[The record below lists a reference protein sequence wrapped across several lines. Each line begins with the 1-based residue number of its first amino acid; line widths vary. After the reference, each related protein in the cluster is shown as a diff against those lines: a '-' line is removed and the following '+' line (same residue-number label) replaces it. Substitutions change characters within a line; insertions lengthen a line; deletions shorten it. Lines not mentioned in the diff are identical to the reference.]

1 MDFYIQILLGWN
13 LLGLEFSELAVKLF
27 GEFIILEVKRFLNF
41 LNPALWLLP
50 GLDAFIPFLI
60 LKFEFIDFKTTKFKF
75 IDFKTTKFK
84 FIGFAKIEFKFINN
98 S

>member
-1 MDFYIQILLGWN
+1 MDLHSNPPWSEFIGP
-13 LLGLEFSELAVKLF
+13 EFSELAVKLF
-27 GEFIILEVKRFLNF
+27 GEFIVLEVKRFLNS

-75 IDFKTTKFK
+75 I
-84 FIGFAKIEFKFINN
+84 GFAKIEFKFINN